1 MTWIPIKWLKQNN
14 SLSLLMASE
23 WAVIMQEREPVT
35 AQMRSR
41 KAHRTLEAVS
51 KGTVSRTESGMPL
64 YK

>member
-1 MTWIPIKWLKQNN
+1 
-14 SLSLLMASE
+14 
-23 WAVIMQEREPVT
+23 MQEREPVV